1 MGLTALRCCT
11 VFMQSYI
18 YKVLKLNT
26 GVNGFDGDA
35 EAQVV
40 AGRGANL
47 VKKAPKIV
55 ADETLALAA

>member
-1 MGLTALRCCT
+1 
-11 VFMQSYI
+11 MQSYI
-18 YKVLKLNT
+18 YRVLKLNT
-26 GVNGFDGDA
+26 GVNGLDGDA

>member
-1 MGLTALRCCT
+1 M
-11 VFMQSYI
+11 
-18 YKVLKLNT
+18 

-35 EAQVV
+35 RAQVV

>member
-1 MGLTALRCCT
+1 LQKEKRGLYYRTE
-11 VFMQSYI
+11 
-18 YKVLKLNT
+18 NT

-35 EAQVV
+35 KARIA

-55 ADETLALAA
+55 ANEELALAA

>member
-1 MGLTALRCCT
+1 MDFWGLNHNKSILYLLTG
-11 VFMQSYI
+11 
-18 YKVLKLNT
+18 KLNT

-35 EAQVV
+35 RAQAV

>member
-1 MGLTALRCCT
+1 MGGIG
-11 VFMQSYI
+11 I
-18 YKVLKLNT
+18 YYQGRQKNT
-26 GVNGFDGDA
+26 GVTGFDGDA
-35 EAQVV
+35 TAWVV